1 MKVNGVIFTPRVSFS
16 AQGTLK
22 FVLKRWR
29 PEGFF
34 VRELGKGNGN
44 WTVYRPGKVE
54 VEIDDN
60 GEVICLDVT
69 HQVKELYG
77 RKRLT
82 EKFAKDIEVDL
93 RTGKLS
99 LDDL

>member
-1 MKVNGVIFTPRVSFS
+1 MKVNRVIFTPRVSF
-16 AQGTLK
+16 ADQGTLK
-22 FVLKRWR
+22 FVLKKWR

-44 WTVYRPGKVE
+44 WTIYRPGKIE

-69 HQVKELYG
+69 RRVKELYN

-82 EKFAKDIEVDL
+82 EKFAKDIECDL
-93 RTGKLS
+93 RTGRLS